1 MTEASKEKKSKE
13 TPPINWRSV
22 ILYGGMFM
30 ASFIILLSACF
41 FYYMHVQKQI
51 QNAQSTSPETV
62 VADSLQA
69 DSDTLVQLQ
78 PDSALTVA
86 SGDSILN
93 EDGAAELNEAQMDVP
108 TFAEAA
114 GVAPPLSEEV
124 VNIIEGYESRIA
136 ELQKTNYYL
145 KYDLDQM
152 KVGRRGQQD
161 EIEAAVQKIL
171 NEHFVGLTQKL
182 NDLQGS
188 IARKDAEGAQDAAT
202 VDKVGPKELAKI
214 YNTMRPEHAA
224 AVLSQLDV
232 NIVVQII
239 SNLKQRQAGKILG
252 AMPTE
257 RAAQISRLM
266 SQRQTG

>member
-1 MTEASKEKKSKE
+1 MTDSSDEKKSKE
-13 TPPINWRSV
+13 TPPINWKSV

-30 ASFIILLSACF
+30 ASFVILLSACF
-41 FYYMHVQKQI
+41 FYYMHVQKQM
-51 QNAQSTSPETV
+51 QSEQSTSPETV
-62 VADSLQA
+62 VADSLKI
-69 DSDTLVQLQ
+69 DSVMVAQQQ
-78 PDSALTVA
+78 PDGTGTVA
-86 SGDSILN
+86 LGDSILQ
-93 EDGAAELNEAQMDVP
+93 EDVTAELNEAQTKVP

-114 GVAPPLSEEV
+114 GVAPPLSEDV
-124 VNIIEGYESRIA
+124 VNIIEGYEARIA

-145 KYDLDQM
+145 EYDLDQM
-152 KVGRRGQQD
+152 KVDRRQQKE
-161 EIEAAVQKIL
+161 EIETAVQKIL

-182 NDLQGS
+182 SDLQGS
-188 IARKDAEGAQDAAT
+188 IASKDAENAQSTTVAA
-202 VDKVGPKELAKI
+202 KVGPKELAKI
-214 YNTMRPEHAA
+214 YDTMRPEHAA

-266 SQRQTG
+266 SQRKTG